1 MYPVF
6 MLNALTI
13 DVEDYFQVTA
23 FEHAVDRNSWS
34 AMETRIERNCNKLL
48 SILEDYKVKA
58 TFFVLGWIAE
68 RYPILIRT
76 IFNEGH
82 EIASHGFDH
91 KTVHNQSRDA
101 FKDDIVKTKAIL
113 EDITGSKIKGY
124 RAPSFSI
131 NNSSLWALDI
141 LYDQGHLYDSS
152 IFPIIK
158 HDRHELASSRRF
170 PYLIKL
176 DHKGTIREFPPS
188 TIKFLGLNVPIA
200 GGGYLRLYPMGLVK
214 RAIKKI
220 NEREKQPAIIYIHP
234 WELDPEQ
241 PRIAAKMLS
250 RFRHYVNLETTENKL
265 RSLLE
270 NFKFITLS
278 KLSAHLFSD
287 I

>member
-1 MYPVF
+1 

-23 FEHAVDRNSWS
+23 FEHAVDRHNWTT
-34 AMETRIERNCNKLL
+34 METRIERNCETIL

-91 KTVHNQSRDA
+91 RSVLNQSRDA
-101 FKDDIVKTKAIL
+101 FKEDIIKTKALL
-113 EDITGSKIKGY
+113 EDITGSRVKGY

-131 NNSSLWALDI
+131 NSASLWALDI
-141 LYDQGHLYDSS
+141 LYEYGHSYDSS

-158 HDRHELASSRRF
+158 HDRHELASSHRF
-170 PYLIKL
+170 PYLIEL
-176 DHKGTIREFPPS
+176 NHKGKIREFPPS
-188 TIKFLGLNVPIA
+188 TIKFLGLNMPIA
-200 GGGYLRLYPMGLVK
+200 GGGYLRLFPLSLVE
-214 RAIKKI
+214 RGIRKI
-220 NEREKQPAIIYIHP
+220 NDREKQPAIIYIHP

-241 PRIAAKMLS
+241 PRIPANMLS
-250 RFRHYVNLETTENKL
+250 RFRHYVNLDTTEKKL
-265 RSLLE
+265 HSLMSH
-270 NFKFITLS
+270 FKFTTLS
-278 KLSAHLFSD
+278 KLSVQLFSEA
-287 I
+287 